1 MLRIKFWKICNG
13 LILRASPLTMNKLKI
28 VFLGTPEIACPFLN
42 RIAADGH
49 SVSGVI
55 SQPDRLQ
62 GRGMK
67 LCCPPVKN
75 KAGELKLEIF
85 QPRSHEDLAFILS
98 ELKPD
103 LGVVVAYGR
112 IIKKEA
118 LAIARLGFINVHFSL
133 LPAYRG
139 AAPLQWALIKGE
151 SVTGVTVFWLDEGM
165 DTGPVLASREVPVS
179 RDDYA
184 PELFTKTAGAGI
196 ELLSECLAEIS
207 AGRITKTPQAG
218 QATLAPKIR
227 PADTRLDF
235 TGTAADARNL
245 VRGLSAGPRARFS
258 IELGGRPADVQVLRC
273 SLPDG
278 RGARAAGFGVITAIE
293 REKGFY
299 IQCRD
304 GELLIEE
311 VQPEGRKPMSALD
324 FLNGARLKP
333 GDAAGNDNSSGK

>member
-1 MLRIKFWKICNG
+1 
-13 LILRASPLTMNKLKI
+13 MNKLKI

-112 IIKKEA
+112 LIKKEA
-118 LAIARLGFINVHFSL
+118 LAIPRLGFINVHFSL

-139 AAPLQWALIKGE
+139 AAPVQWSLIKGE
-151 SVTGVTVFWLDEGM
+151 TVTGATVFWLDEGM

-184 PELFTKTAGAGI
+184 PELFKKTADAGI
-196 ELLSECLAEIS
+196 ELLSECLSEIS
-207 AGRITKTPQAG
+207 AADNKDTAGWSGHARAQDKALRHPPGFCRYRRGR
-218 QATLAPKIR
+218 PKPGSWSFSR
-227 PADTRLDF
+227 PAREILYSVKRAPGRCPDPKMFAARRTR
-235 TGTAADARNL
+235 R
-245 VRGLSAGPRARFS
+245 P
-258 IELGGRPADVQVLRC
+258 GRRLR
-273 SLPDG
+273 
-278 RGARAAGFGVITAIE
+278 
-293 REKGFY
+293 
-299 IQCRD
+299 RD
-304 GELLIEE
+304 N
-311 VQPEGRKPMSALD
+311 RD
-324 FLNGARLKP
+324 
-333 GDAAGNDNSSGK
+333 